1 MDFENITELDLS
13 HNGYNEILNKL
24 PDLSKYTNL
33 KKLDCQVG

>member
-1 MDFENITELDLS
+1 MDYENITELNLS
-13 HNGYNEILNKL
+13 NKGLYKL